1 MSTPTTQAPLERAAA
16 MRRWNDPFP
25 RLLDWFDTLVPGE
38 FGWRT
43 GYTHSIRVEEY
54 THNGNFVVRAELP
67 GIDPA
72 KDVDITVGD
81 GLLTISGER
90 KERVETMHRSELFYG
105 KFTRTIALP
114 TGANEK
120 SVNAEYRD
128 GILEVRIMMPTTKP
142 EVTHIPVGR
151 G

>member
-1 MSTPTTQAPLERAAA
+1 MKAPRC
-16 MRRWNDPFP
+16 
-25 RLLDWFDTLVPGE
+25 
-38 FGWRT
+38 
-43 GYTHSIRVEEY
+43 
-54 THNGNFVVRAELP
+54 AELP

-72 KDVDITVGD
+72 KNVDITVGD

-90 KERVETMHRSELFYG
+90 KERVESMHRSELFYG

-114 TGANEK
+114 SGADEK

-128 GILEVRIMMPTTKP
+128 GILEVRILLPATKQQ
-142 EVTHIPVGR
+142 VTHIPVGR

>member
-1 MSTPTTQAPLERAAA
+1 MTTPTPSATTERTPAL
-16 MRRWNDPFP
+16 RRWNDPFP

-38 FGWRT
+38 FGWRS

-54 THNGNFVVRAELP
+54 AQDGSYIVRAELP
-67 GIDPA
+67 GVDPA
-72 KDVDITVGD
+72 KDIDITVGD

-90 KERVETMHRSELFYG
+90 KEKVETMHRSELFYG
-105 KFTRTIALP
+105 RFTRTIALP
-114 TGANEK
+114 SGANEK
-120 SVNAEYRD
+120 SVNADYHD
-128 GILEVRIMMPTTKP
+128 GILEVRIAMPTAKA